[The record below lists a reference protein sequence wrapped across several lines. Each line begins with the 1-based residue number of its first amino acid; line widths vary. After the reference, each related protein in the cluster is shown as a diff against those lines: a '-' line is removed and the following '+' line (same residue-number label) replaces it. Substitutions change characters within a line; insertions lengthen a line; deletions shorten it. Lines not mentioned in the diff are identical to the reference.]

1 LLAGSPQLAELN
13 RLESEAR
20 SAQDKASAK
29 ERELNALWSE
39 FQNLPVRSE
48 HLRRKLGNIA
58 AERGLVES
66 EEKLIESYKPA
77 YRLWMDTQ
85 TPRSAS
91 EMRQAATL
99 LVERDLRLQ
108 VLDALTGEINA
119 EMTSINEKNQK
130 LAKSLAVRKH
140 DLK

>member
-1 LLAGSPQLAELN
+1 
-13 RLESEAR
+13 
-20 SAQDKASAK
+20 
-29 ERELNALWSE
+29 
-39 FQNLPVRSE
+39 
-48 HLRRKLGNIA
+48 
-58 AERGLVES
+58 
-66 EEKLIESYKPA
+66 
-77 YRLWMDTQ
+77 MDTQ

-91 EMRQAATL
+91 EMPQAATL